1 VPGDLDDIYILH
13 KLRVLKAN
21 IDGKAIKLGN
31 VLLLGIGGVN
41 PHQSI
46 RLLKKSLSRYIDLDD
61 LIKIL
66 ITHYPPYGIL
76 DYSESLRVHRGLGII
91 NEVIDSLRPNF
102 VLLGHPYR
110 PMGICIYRDS
120 LVINP
125 GPFSEGFYLVI
136 NPETYEVSINALRRY
151 CGRG

>member
-1 VPGDLDDIYILH
+1 MPGDLDDIYILH
-13 KLRVLKAN
+13 KLRLLKAN
-21 IDGKAIKLGN
+21 IDGKAIRLGN

-46 RLLKKSLSRYIDLDD
+46 RLLKKSLSKYIDLDD
-61 LIKIL
+61 LTKIL

-76 DYSESLRVHRGLGII
+76 DYSESLGVHRGLRII
-91 NEVIDSLRPNF
+91 NEVIDNLRPNF
-102 VLLGHPYR
+102 VLLGHPHR
-110 PMGICIYRDS
+110 PMGICVYRDS

-136 NPETYEVSINALRRY
+136 NPEACEVSINALRKY
-151 CGRG
+151 